1 MKKRGIWIHKQQYLC
16 YNVRQSQAAGSG
28 GDQEENSMIMR
39 KDVMPVNFLKKENFT
54 GSDRGMRYRN
64 GENRR
69 GRRKR
74 FLQTVWP
81 EPYGYDATS
90 EEKKTRKQFDFSEEG
105 IEQGVEWL
113 NKMKRERFSGE
124 GSFGEERMVR

>member
-1 MKKRGIWIHKQQYLC
+1 
-16 YNVRQSQAAGSG
+16 
-28 GDQEENSMIMR
+28 MIMR

-54 GSDRGMRYRN
+54 GSDRGMRYRMEKTD
-64 GENRR
+64 GEE
-69 GRRKR
+69 KTV
-74 FLQTVWP
+74 LTVTVWP

-113 NKMKRERFSGE
+113 NKMKRSVSLGR
-124 GSFGEERMVR
+124 GSFGEEKDGL